1 MKKSYI
7 FTLLLA
13 FCFSNLSFGQE
24 MLLNGDFENW
34 DDDTTPTSWTKVE
47 NITKES
53 TEIHGGSFSA
63 KHVGGTKKLAQTIEG
78 VIAGNSYT
86 MTLWYKVTGG
96 DDTDARI
103 WSYWKNAAG
112 DSVNDADTDASL
124 RGPSNGYLDNNG
136 GVWTKYE
143 VTVIAPAEVTKL
155 YFELRT
161 YGSATVYYDDLSF
174 VNNTVVSNQVVLED
188 FEGTAPVLSTE
199 NGVTATIAANPTVS
213 AEKSMKI
220 VTGAGQSWQ
229 GGKLMMQTNKIDMR
243 TSDKT
248 LSVKIWS
255 DAARDFLLKLTDGD
269 GGAGNDSKTYVA
281 HSGSGWETLN
291 ADFSV
296 SADTGQGGIV
306 ANDQYS
312 GLTFYP
318 LYNNNGTTAGGWYAI
333 PDPAYTNYIDDI
345 SGIAGDA
352 IGGDSAA
359 TVLEDFESAAPV
371 LSAENGVTAT
381 IAANPT
387 ISAEKS
393 MKIVTGAGQSWQGGK
408 LMMQT
413 NKIDMRT
420 SDKTLSVKIWSDAA
434 RDFLLKLTDGDGGAG
449 NDSKT
454 YVAHTGSG
462 WGTLIA
468 DFSVSADT
476 GQGGIV
482 ANDQYSGLTFY
493 PLYNNNGTTAGGWY
507 AIPDPAYTN
516 YIDDI
521 TGIAGDA
528 VTVDTCSNGI
538 QDGDE
543 TGIDCGGSCGPCP
556 AEPTD
561 APTTPIARND
571 WDVIS
576 IYSDAYASTGLT
588 DVTWDEGTLSTE
600 VTIASNNVLKV
611 DFNNF
616 LGTELSGGGVDA
628 TDMTHFH
635 MDYWVADDFA
645 AGQVFNPK
653 LSNHAASAGETGA
666 KLYTVALGAED
677 NKKWLSLDVELGTD
691 FERNNILQFLL
702 TTSATV
708 KVGYID
714 NIYMYRA
721 ATASVG
727 NNELLNISMY
737 PNPVSDRLNISAQ
750 STIKSAA
757 IYNLLGKKVMSLEI
771 NKNSESIN
779 VSGLASGM
787 YLIKYSLDNAI
798 GTAKFIKQ

>member
-1 MKKSYI
+1 
-7 FTLLLA
+7 
-13 FCFSNLSFGQE
+13 
-24 MLLNGDFENW
+24 
-34 DDDTTPTSWTKVE
+34 
-47 NITKES
+47 
-53 TEIHGGSFSA
+53 
-63 KHVGGTKKLAQTIEG
+63 
-78 VIAGNSYT
+78 
-86 MTLWYKVTGG
+86 
-96 DDTDARI
+96 
-103 WSYWKNAAG
+103 
-112 DSVNDADTDASL
+112 
-124 RGPSNGYLDNNG
+124 
-136 GVWTKYE
+136 
-143 VTVIAPAEVTKL
+143 
-155 YFELRT
+155 
-161 YGSATVYYDDLSF
+161 
-174 VNNTVVSNQVVLED
+174 
-188 FEGTAPVLSTE
+188 
-199 NGVTATIAANPTVS
+199 
-213 AEKSMKI
+213 MKI

-229 GGKLMMQTNKIDMR
+229 GGKLMMQTNKIDM
-243 TSDKT
+243 TTENKT

-281 HSGSGWETLN
+281 HTGSGWETLN

-413 NKIDMRT
+413 NKIDMT
-420 SDKTLSVKIWSDAA
+420 TENKTLSVKIWSDAA

-462 WGTLIA
+462 WETLNA

-616 LGTELSGGGVDA
+616 LGAELSGGGVDA

>member
-1 MKKSYI
+1 MKKNYI

-24 MLLNGDFENW
+24 MLLNGGLEDW
-34 DDDTTPTSWTKVE
+34 ADGSPTGWTKAEVL
-47 NITKES
+47 TQS
-53 TEIHGGSFSA
+53 TDAHSGSISAVRTGGS
-63 KHVGGTKKLAQTIEG
+63 GTKDLSQTITG
-78 VIAGNSYT
+78 VIPGNSYT
-86 MTLWYKVTGG
+86 VSFWYKVTAGDETDVRIWCTWKNGSTPVYHAGTSSSAG
-96 DDTDARI
+96 DDE
-103 WSYWKNAAG
+103 
-112 DSVNDADTDASL
+112 L
-124 RGPSNGYLDNNG
+124 RNNNGYLDNNG
-136 GVWTKYE
+136 GVWTKHE
-143 VTVIAPAEVTKL
+143 VTVTAPADVDSFYYEVRSYSNST
-155 YFELRT
+155 
-161 YGSATVYYDDLSF
+161 AHWDDLSF

-188 FEGTAPVLSTE
+188 FEGDAPVLSTE

-281 HSGSGWETLN
+281 HTGSGWETLN
-291 ADFSV
+291 
-296 SADTGQGGIV
+296 
-306 ANDQYS
+306 
-312 GLTFYP
+312 
-318 LYNNNGTTAGGWYAI
+318 
-333 PDPAYTNYIDDI
+333 
-345 SGIAGDA
+345 
-352 IGGDSAA
+352 
-359 TVLEDFESAAPV
+359 
-371 LSAENGVTAT
+371 
-381 IAANPT
+381 
-387 ISAEKS
+387 
-393 MKIVTGAGQSWQGGK
+393 
-408 LMMQT
+408 
-413 NKIDMRT
+413 
-420 SDKTLSVKIWSDAA
+420 
-434 RDFLLKLTDGDGGAG
+434 
-449 NDSKT
+449 
-454 YVAHTGSG
+454 
-462 WGTLIA
+462 A